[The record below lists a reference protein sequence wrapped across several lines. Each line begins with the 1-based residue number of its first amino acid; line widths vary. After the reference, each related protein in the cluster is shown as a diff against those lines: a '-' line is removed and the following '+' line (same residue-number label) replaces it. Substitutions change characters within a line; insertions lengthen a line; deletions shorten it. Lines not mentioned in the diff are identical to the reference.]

1 MTTRCEQRNQTD
13 NSKVEYQVFGVF
25 KSRTK
30 PGEADSGDKDHRWM
44 SLEEMYEALKNRELI
59 DATVK
64 TYFVSLQPAHAG
76 CNGGCCRENK
86 SEHDVE

>member
-44 SLEEMYEALKNRELI
+44 SLEEMLYEALKNR
-59 DATVK
+59 
-64 TYFVSLQPAHAG
+64 VSLSMP
-76 CNGGCCRENK
+76 R
-86 SEHDVE
+86 